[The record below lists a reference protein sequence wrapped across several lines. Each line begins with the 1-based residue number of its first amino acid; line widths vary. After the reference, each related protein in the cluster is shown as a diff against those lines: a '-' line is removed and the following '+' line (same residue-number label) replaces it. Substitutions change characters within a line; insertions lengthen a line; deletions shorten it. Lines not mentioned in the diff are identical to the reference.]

1 MDSKTIAANVA
12 DLPFAK
18 EIGIMVLDKFQTD
31 LIENAKKNWCD
42 SQVKMLEALIKSTS
56 LGAEYGDVFY
66 LLLTIKSHTLI
77 GLKPSPIYKVTG
89 LYKHTT

>member
-18 EIGIMVLDKFQTD
+18 EIGVMVLEKFQAD

-56 LGAEYGDVFY
+56 LGIDYGDAY
-66 LLLTIKSHTLI
+66 EQLEREED
-77 GLKPSPIYKVTG
+77 
-89 LYKHTT
+89 

>member
-31 LIENAKKNWCD
+31 LMVEESVGICEKEHFKD
-42 SQVKMLEALIKSTS
+42 I
-56 LGAEYGDVFY
+56 F
-66 LLLTIKSHTLI
+66 IRH
-77 GLKPSPIYKVTG
+77 
-89 LYKHTT
+89 